1 MTDTPAKD
9 VLHEELHRGVAK
21 VRLCL
26 RCQHS
31 FKSEWAG
38 ERICSRCKG
47 SSAWRSG
54 IPVRSSSSGG
64 KQ

>member
-1 MTDTPAKD
+1 MTTVTAKDPHGIEPTTDTAKT
-9 VLHEELHRGVAK
+9 RK
-21 VRLCL
+21 CL
-26 RCQHS
+26 RCEDD
-31 FKSEWAG
+31 FMSEWAG